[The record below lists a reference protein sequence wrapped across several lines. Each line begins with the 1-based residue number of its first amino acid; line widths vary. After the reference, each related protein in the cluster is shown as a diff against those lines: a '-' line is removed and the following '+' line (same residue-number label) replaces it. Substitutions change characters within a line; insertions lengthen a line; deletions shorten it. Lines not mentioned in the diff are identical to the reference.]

1 MKWLLFGLLALPGV
15 ASAKDSPTLTQSLH
29 RANAG
34 IDAAWRAGDAAALK
48 AHYAAAAVLMPEHSA
63 ARRGDDEI
71 GDYYAALFRA
81 LRVETYRRTSHD
93 VVMFGDRA
101 VQTGNYE
108 LAFATEGAPRT
119 EFKGK
124 FMALW
129 DLRQGEPK
137 LVCELWGSDAPFE
150 RAKWPEIAAP
160 SSPGASP
167 TQRDPDLFTEVTARN
182 ALIGKL
188 VTERRGAEHAEL
200 FLPDAIYLT
209 YYTPMLVGIEQIREY
224 FIGHER
230 PGEVTIDSL
239 ELSSGNLHRLR
250 GEDVVLEEGF
260 YRVAWRAGSDQGV
273 VKGKSLNL
281 WKRDEA
287 GVLRLFR
294 QAVNHD

>member
-1 MKWLLFGLLALPGV
+1 MKWLLYGLLVFPGL
-15 ASAKDSPTLTQSLH
+15 ASAEDVAKRLE

-34 IDAAWRAGDAAALK
+34 VGAAWRAGDAGALT
-48 AHYAAAAVLMPEHSA
+48 AHYAADAVLMPEHSA
-63 ARRGDDEI
+63 VRRGDDEV
-71 GDYYAALFRA
+71 GSYYAALFDA
-81 LRVETYRRTSHD
+81 LQVQAYRRTSHD
-93 VVMFGDRA
+93 VVVYGDHA

-108 LAFATEGAPRT
+108 LAFAADGGART

-129 DLRQGEPK
+129 DLRQADPK
-137 LVCELWGSDAPFE
+137 LVCELWGTDAPFE

-160 SSPGASP
+160 PDAGSRAPV
-167 TQRDPDLFTEVTARN
+167 RDAKLFSEVTARN

-200 FLPDAIYLT
+200 FLADAIYLT

-230 PGEVTIDSL
+230 PGEVAIDSL
-239 ELSSGNLHRLR
+239 DLSSGNLHRLQ
-250 GEDVVLEEGF
+250 GDDVVLEEGF
-260 YRVAWRAGSDQGV
+260 YRVAWRAGGDQGV

-281 WKRDEA
+281 WKRDES

>member
-1 MKWLLFGLLALPGV
+1 MKWLLYGLLALPGL
-15 ASAKDSPTLTQSLH
+15 ASADDTLTKRLD

-34 IDAAWRAGDAAALK
+34 IGAAWRAGDAAALK
-48 AHYAAAAVLMPEHSA
+48 AHYAADAVLMPEHSA

-71 GDYYAALFRA
+71 GDYYAALFNA
-81 LRVETYRRTSHD
+81 LKVEGYRRTSHD
-93 VVMFGDRA
+93 IVVYADHA

-108 LAFATEGAPRT
+108 LAFVTGGAPRT

-129 DLRQGEPK
+129 DLRQAEPK

-150 RAKWPEIAAP
+150 RSMWPEVAAP
-160 SSPGASP
+160 PPPGP
-167 TQRDPDLFTEVTARN
+167 RLTNRDARLFGEVTARN

-188 VTERRGAEHAEL
+188 VSERRGAEHAEL

-209 YYTPMLVGIEQIREY
+209 YYTPMLVGIERIREY
-224 FIGHER
+224 FIAHER
-230 PGEVTIDSL
+230 PGEVAIDSL
-239 ELSSGNLHRLR
+239 ALTSGNLRPLR
-250 GEDVVLEEGF
+250 GDDVVLEEGF

-273 VKGKSLNL
+273 VRGKSLNL
-281 WKRDEA
+281 WKRDDA

>member
-1 MKWLLFGLLALPGV
+1 MKWLLYGLLALPGL
-15 ASAKDSPTLTQSLH
+15 ASAEDITKRLD

-34 IDAAWRAGDAAALK
+34 VAAAWRAGDADALK
-48 AHYAAAAVLMPEHSA
+48 AYYAADAVLMPEHSA
-63 ARRGDDEI
+63 VRRDREEV

-93 VVMFGDRA
+93 VVVYGDQA

-108 LAFATEGAPRT
+108 LAFAADAAPRT
-119 EFKGK
+119 AFKGK

-137 LVCELWGSDAPFE
+137 LACELWGSDAPFE
-150 RAKWPEIAAP
+150 RAKWPEISAP
-160 SSPGASP
+160 SRPGAR
-167 TQRDPDLFTEVTARN
+167 QLKQDAHLLTEVTARN

-188 VTERRGAEHAEL
+188 VKERRGAEHAEL

-209 YYTPMLVGIEQIREY
+209 YYTPMLVGIDQIREY

-230 PGEVTIDSL
+230 PGEVAIDSL
-239 ELSSGNLHRLR
+239 ELSSGNLHQLR

-273 VKGKSLNL
+273 VRGKSLNL
-281 WKRDEA
+281 WKRDDA

>member
-1 MKWLLFGLLALPGV
+1 MKWLLFGLLALPGL
-15 ASAKDSPTLTQSLH
+15 ASAEESPSLTQRLH

-34 IDAAWRAGDAAALK
+34 IDAAWRAGNATSLQ
-48 AHYAAAAVLMPEHSA
+48 AHYAADAVLMPEHSA

-71 GDYYAALFRA
+71 GDYYAALFGA
-81 LRVETYRRTSHD
+81 SRVQAYRRTSHD
-93 VVMFGDRA
+93 VVMFGDQA

-108 LAFATEGAPRT
+108 LAFATGDAPRT

-129 DLRQGEPK
+129 DLTRAEPK
-137 LVCELWGSDAPFE
+137 LVAELWGSDAPFE
-150 RAKWPEIAAP
+150 RAKWPEIAVP
-160 SSPGASP
+160 SAPGARPPQHDS
-167 TQRDPDLFTEVTARN
+167 RLFTEVTARN

-209 YYTPMLVGIEQIREY
+209 YYTPMLVGIEQIRAY

-230 PGEVTIDSL
+230 PGEIAIDSL
-239 ELSSGNLHRLR
+239 ELTSGNLRPLR
-250 GEDVVLEEGF
+250 GDDVVLEEGF